1 MKKRL
6 LNEQTTRKMMGLA
19 GIGSLSEKFI
29 KEAEEVEEGMYAK
42 RNDEEVEEGM
52 HAKRDEMLEQE
63 PGEEKEEDPM
73 GDPMM
78 GEPGMEAGD
87 LEGDAG
93 EPDIDLGAEEPGM
106 EAGDLEGDMGA
117 AEEPAGGGMIS
128 IDGLLDALEVALKD
142 ALGGK
147 QDVELKRAEEE
158 PAEDEL
164 AMAEGDYTDD
174 VMEDL
179 DAAGVELEED
189 NNLEEDDASLEE
201 DIVNEITRRVARRLL
216 RESAKTKK

>member
-29 KEAEEVEEGMYAK
+29 KEADEVEEGMYAK

-52 HAKRDEMLEQE
+52 HPKRDEMLEQE
-63 PGEEKEEDPM
+63 PGEKREEDPM
-73 GDPMM
+73 DVPVDAPVDAPVGD
-78 GEPGMEAGD
+78 PGMEAGD
-87 LEGDAG
+87 LEGEVA
-93 EPDIDLGAEEPGM
+93 
-106 EAGDLEGDMGA
+106 
-117 AEEPAGGGMIS
+117 EPAGEKPAGEGMLS
-128 IDGLLDALEVALKD
+128 VEDFLAAFEMALEKVLP
-142 ALGGK
+142 GE
-147 QDVELKRAEEE
+147 DVDVDMADE
-158 PAEDEL
+158 PGLEPEPEPEM
-164 AMAEGDYTDD
+164 AMAEGDYVDEDD

-179 DAAGVELEED
+179 NAAGVELEED

>member
-29 KEAEEVEEGMYAK
+29 TEAEEVTETEE
-42 RNDEEVEEGM
+42 
-52 HAKRDEMLEQE
+52 LQEQM
-63 PGEEKEEDPM
+63 PGEEEEEMVDEPLEDPE
-73 GDPMM
+73 GDL
-78 GEPGMEAGD
+78 GEPMPEEPALGDEEMDMEGGD
-87 LEGDAG
+87 LEG
-93 EPDIDLGAEEPGM
+93 EMP
-106 EAGDLEGDMGA
+106 
-117 AEEPAGGGMIS
+117 AEEPAAGGQVSVDAI
-128 IDGLLDALEVALKD
+128 LAAFEQALESV
-142 ALGGK
+142 LGGEE
-147 QDVELKRAEEE
+147 DVEVARVEEE
-158 PAEDEL
+158 PVEDDL
-164 AMAEGDYTDD
+164 AMAEGDYADD

-189 NNLEEDDASLEE
+189 SNLEE

>member
-52 HAKRDEMLEQE
+52 HPKRDEMLEQE
-63 PGEEKEEDPM
+63 PGEKREEDPM
-73 GDPMM
+73 DAPVDAPVGD
-78 GEPGMEAGD
+78 PGMEAGD
-87 LEGDAG
+87 LEG
-93 EPDIDLGAEEPGM
+93 EVP
-106 EAGDLEGDMGA
+106 
-117 AEEPAGGGMIS
+117 EPAGEKPAGEGMLSVEDFLAAFEI
-128 IDGLLDALEVALKD
+128 ALEKVLPNE
-142 ALGGK
+142 
-147 QDVELKRAEEE
+147 DVEVDMADE
-158 PAEDEL
+158 PGLEPEPEM
-164 AMAEGDYTDD
+164 AMAEGDYVDEDD

-179 DAAGVELEED
+179 NAAGVELEEE

>member
-29 KEAEEVEEGMYAK
+29 TEAEE
-42 RNDEEVEEGM
+42 
-52 HAKRDEMLEQE
+52 LQEQM
-63 PGEEKEEDPM
+63 PGEEEEEMVDEPLEDPE
-73 GDPMM
+73 GDL
-78 GEPGMEAGD
+78 GEPMPEEPALGDEEMDMEGGD
-87 LEGDAG
+87 LEG
-93 EPDIDLGAEEPGM
+93 EMP
-106 EAGDLEGDMGA
+106 
-117 AEEPAGGGMIS
+117 AEEPAAGGQIS
-128 IDGLLDALEVALKD
+128 VDAILAAFEQALESV
-142 ALGGK
+142 LGGEE
-147 QDVELKRAEEE
+147 DVDVARAEEE
-158 PAEDEL
+158 PVEDEL

-189 NNLEEDDASLEE
+189 SNLEE

>member
-29 KEAEEVEEGMYAK
+29 TEAEEVTETEE
-42 RNDEEVEEGM
+42 
-52 HAKRDEMLEQE
+52 LQEQM
-63 PGEEKEEDPM
+63 PGEEEEEMVDEPLEDPE
-73 GDPMM
+73 GDL
-78 GEPGMEAGD
+78 GEPMPEEPALGDEEMDMEGGD
-87 LEGDAG
+87 LEG
-93 EPDIDLGAEEPGM
+93 EMP
-106 EAGDLEGDMGA
+106 
-117 AEEPAGGGMIS
+117 AEEPAAGGQVSVDAI
-128 IDGLLDALEVALKD
+128 LAAFEQALESV
-142 ALGGK
+142 LGGEE
-147 QDVELKRAEEE
+147 DVEVARAEEE
-158 PAEDEL
+158 PVEDDL
-164 AMAEGDYTDD
+164 AMAEGDYADD

-189 NNLEEDDASLEE
+189 SNLEE